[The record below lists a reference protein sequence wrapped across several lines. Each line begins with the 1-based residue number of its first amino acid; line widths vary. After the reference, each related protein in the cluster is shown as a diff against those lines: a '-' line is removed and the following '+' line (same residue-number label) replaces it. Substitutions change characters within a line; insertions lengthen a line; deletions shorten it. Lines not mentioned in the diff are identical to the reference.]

1 MGKPP
6 MNLRE
11 QIQSQMIHGFVLGLL
26 KPLTKEDFK
35 YIIKNK
41 IDIIGMFSKNFDFAN
56 NGYALKVFEI
66 IKNNKHR
73 IDEYLNVESMLEQM
87 KDHRPDLYEVFNT
100 KEGIEYL
107 NGLVNNIRK
116 LLKSLIN

>member
-1 MGKPP
+1 M
-6 MNLRE
+6 
-11 QIQSQMIHGFVLGLL
+11 
-26 KPLTKEDFK
+26 TKEDFK

>member
-1 MGKPP
+1 

-11 QIQSQMIHGFVLGLL
+11 QIQSQMIHGFILGLL
-26 KPLTKEDFK
+26 KPFTKEDFAF
-35 YIIKNK
+35 IIKNK
-41 IDIIGMFSKNFDFAN
+41 IDIIGAFSKNFDITN

-107 NGLVNNIRK
+107 NNLVNNIRN
-116 LLKSLIN
+116 LLKSLVN